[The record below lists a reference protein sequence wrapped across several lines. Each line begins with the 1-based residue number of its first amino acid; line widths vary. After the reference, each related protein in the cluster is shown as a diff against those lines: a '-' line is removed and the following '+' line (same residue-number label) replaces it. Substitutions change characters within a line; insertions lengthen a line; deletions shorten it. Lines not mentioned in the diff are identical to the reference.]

1 MMDAILDILGLLAI
15 LFVFWF
21 IPTALG
27 LTGIMKIAAY
37 LFEWFI
43 FEVIHDGIK
52 KGE

>member
-1 MMDAILDILGLLAI
+1 MDVLLDILGIMAV
-15 LFVFWF
+15 LFIFWF
-21 IPTALG
+21 IPTVLG

-37 LFEWFI
+37 LFEFFI